1 MNPQNIKSFSFLIP
15 SYLLTVTEFL
25 GKISQFEFLVM
36 TEKNIFA
43 YKLFLSLNISNFN
56 LFLMWKLHTSP
67 HEKSHPLSQQP
78 PLKVEVLSSPPPL
91 FLENLIGDSSPCRK
105 GDGGSHWKIVKFS
118 FVAFL
123 ADFFFI
129 LPSNLWHFED
139 VPIKCPKQLLYYI
152 DFICRRKYAKKFK
165 SEFHVF
171 GWFSGFQNLD
181 AFLNNILWSYFEN
194 RQK

>member
-1 MNPQNIKSFSFLIP
+1 M
-15 SYLLTVTEFL
+15 
-25 GKISQFEFLVM
+25 KIAHLPP
-36 TEKNIFA
+36 
-43 YKLFLSLNISNFN
+43 
-56 LFLMWKLHTSP
+56 W
-67 HEKSHPLSQQP
+67 EKSPSFPATPSKSWGAVKP
-78 PLKVEVLSSPPPL
+78 PSL

-105 GDGGSHWKIVKFS
+105 GDGDSHWKIVKFS

-152 DFICRRKYAKKFK
+152 EFICRRKYAKKFK

-171 GWFSGFQNLD
+171 GWFSGFQNLG

-194 RQK
+194 WQK